1 MGAQLGGEGAMSE
14 INMTPLI
21 DIVLVVLIIMMV
33 NIPIQIEEMGVK
45 LPGPPREVQTPPS
58 DVEQLVIA
66 LYEDEKVA
74 LNRKVMAEDKMLYEL
89 GRRLRP
95 MAKKNV
101 FIDAHAVVPY
111 GRVVDMVDLA
121 REAGAERV
129 GLARM
134 KESGPLS
141 PTDVDAGGMPRGV
154 FPGSPDVVGAMTEKQ
169 ADAVLQKVMP
179 RIKQCYMSRLAQRSD
194 LAGSIVLKFE
204 VGPRGL
210 EEMGEP
216 EIVKDGVGD
225 LDLRDCLKELLP
237 SFPFTGLGEQKTAAV
252 RYSLLFSPG

>member
-1 MGAQLGGEGAMSE
+1 MGGSLGASGTMSE

-45 LPGPPREVQTPPS
+45 LPGPPTDQPPP
-58 DVEQLVIA
+58 DQPVEQLVVA
-66 LYEDEKVA
+66 LYADDKVA

-101 FIDAHAVVPY
+101 FVDADATVLY

-134 KESGPLS
+134 KDAGPL
-141 PTDVDAGGMPRGV
+141 PPNDVDPGGMPRGV
-154 FPGSPDVVGAMTEKQ
+154 WPGSPSVVGALSEKQ
-169 ADAVLQKVMP
+169 ADAVLQNVLAK
-179 RIKQCYMSRLAQRSD
+179 IKQCYVTRLALRGD

-204 VGPRGL
+204 VGPQG
-210 EEMGEP
+210 EMLSDP
-216 EIVKDGVGD
+216 EFEKDGVGD
-225 LDLRDCLKELLP
+225 LDLRDCLKTVLP
-237 SFPFTGLGEQKTAAV
+237 EFKFPALGEQKTAAI